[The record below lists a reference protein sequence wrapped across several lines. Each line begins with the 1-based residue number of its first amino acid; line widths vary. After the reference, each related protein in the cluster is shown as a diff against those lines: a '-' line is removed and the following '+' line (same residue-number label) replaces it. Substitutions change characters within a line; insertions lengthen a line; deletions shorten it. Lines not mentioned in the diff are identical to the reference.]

1 MKKYLILVK
10 HSLPAIEEDHPA
22 PEWMLS
28 QEGRLRAYK
37 LAGLLEDFQPEVIVS
52 SPEPKAKETAEMIS
66 KKCQIEFRVVAEL
79 HEHDRS
85 NMPYLSQ
92 AAFQTSMHEFFQK
105 PGELVFGSETADQ
118 AHARFYQAL
127 HGILNEYR
135 NKTVVVVTHGTVISL
150 FVSRLTGSSDFELWS
165 RMGLPSYI
173 AIDLQSNTLIVKETI
188 V

>member
-10 HSLPAIEEDHPA
+10 HSLPEIGEDLPA
-22 PEWMLS
+22 SEWKLS
-28 QEGRLRAYK
+28 QEGRLRAHK
-37 LAGLLEDFQPEVIVS
+37 LAELLEAFHPEGIVS
-52 SPEPKAKETAEMIS
+52 SPESKAKETAEMIS
-66 KKCQIEFRVVAEL
+66 KKLQIEIRVVQDL

-85 NMPYLSQ
+85 NVPYLSQ
-92 AAFQTSMHEFFQK
+92 AAFQTSIREFFQK
-105 PGELVFGSETADQ
+105 PGELVLGRETANQ

-150 FVSRLTGSSDFELWS
+150 FVPRLTGSPDFELWN
-165 RMGLPSYI
+165 RIGLPSYI
-173 AIDLQSNTLIVKETI
+173 AIDLQSNTLIVKENI

>member
-10 HSLPAIEEDHPA
+10 HSLPEIEEGRPA
-22 PEWMLS
+22 REWSLS
-28 QEGRLRAYK
+28 QEGRLRAHK
-37 LAGLLEDFQPEVIVS
+37 LSGLLEAFRPEVIVS
-52 SPEPKAKETAEMIS
+52 SPESKAKETAEMIS
-66 KKCQIEFRVVAEL
+66 EKLHMEIRVVRDL
-79 HEHDRS
+79 QEHDRS
-85 NMPYLSQ
+85 NVSYLSQ
-92 AAFQTSMHEFFQK
+92 AAFQASMREFFQR
-105 PGELVFGSETADQ
+105 PGELVFGRETANE

-150 FVSRLTGSSDFELWS
+150 FVSRLTGSSDFELWN

-173 AIDLQSNTLIVKETI
+173 GIDLQSNTLIVKEDI

>member
-10 HSLPAIEEDHPA
+10 HSVPEIEEDRPA
-22 PEWMLS
+22 REWKLS
-28 QEGRLRAYK
+28 QEGRLRAHK
-37 LAGLLEDFQPEVIVS
+37 LAGLLEAFHPEVIVS
-52 SPEPKAKETAEMIS
+52 SPESKAEETSEIIS
-66 KKCQIEFRVVAEL
+66 KRLQIEIRVAQDL

-85 NMPYLSQ
+85 NVPYLSQ
-92 AAFQTSMHEFFQK
+92 AAFQTSMREFFQN
-105 PGELVFGSETADQ
+105 PGELVFGRETANE

-135 NKTVVVVTHGTVISL
+135 SKTVVVITHGTVIAL
-150 FVSRLTGSSDFELWS
+150 FVSRLTGSSDFELWT

-173 AIDLQSNTLIVKETI
+173 AIELQSNTLIVKETI